1 MKKILSIMTAALL
14 GTAVSAQET
23 YDNAQLATKDLNG
36 TARYVGMGG
45 AMEALGADLSTIGTN
60 PAGIGMFRRSMVAGS
75 FGFNSQQDAKSFGN
89 ANKTNMSFDQAGF
102 VYSMR
107 SGRHSMLNF
116 GFNYTKSK
124 NFDQILT
131 AAGRLNN
138 ASQNKLSAMKN
149 ANGVYTLQDK
159 NNGLVS
165 NSGAYSQADYLYSNV
180 LFNHY
185 DANNPNDPNNATLTD
200 KGVIVNQTTGLPV
213 YYNATGYDFGRS
225 TTGYIG
231 QYDFNVSGNS
241 NDRFYW
247 GFTVGI
253 YDVHYNS
260 SSLYSESLVDGDKA
274 IGDVAMN
281 DERKITGTGFDVKAG
296 LIFRPAEESPFRIGL
311 YVHTPTWYDLTT
323 RNYTVLNNNTNEAYG
338 SSERGK
344 SSESYDFKFYTPW
357 RFGVSLGHT
366 VGNYLALGATYEYA
380 DYTTNDIRVNDG
392 GEVDY
397 WGNYY
402 ETSSRDEAMKQNIKN
417 SLKGVHT
424 VKLGME
430 FKPEKNF
437 AVRLGYNYQSA
448 MYNKNGFKDGSLESY
463 GTYYA
468 STTDYTNW
476 KDTHRF
482 TAGVGY
488 NYGKFSFDLAYQYS
502 QTNGDFYPFMSYVDN
517 SEPKFDNVCDAVKV
531 SNKRNQLLFTV
542 GYKFQTHLTVQ
553 KFGVIKKKPYLC
565 TAFRKCEQADMAQLV
580 EQRIRNAWVPGSSPG
595 IGSTLS

>member
-1 MKKILSIMTAALL
+1 MKKILSIMTAAML

-23 YDNAQLATKDLNG
+23 YDNAQLASKDLNG

-45 AMEALGADLSTIGTN
+45 AMEALGADISTIGTN
-60 PAGIGMFRRSMVAGS
+60 PAGIGMFRRGMVAGS
-75 FGFNSQQDAKSFGN
+75 FGFNTQQNVKSFGN

-107 SGRHSMLNF
+107 SGRHSMVNF

-131 AAGRLNN
+131 AAGKLNN

-253 YDVHYNS
+253 YDVHYNG

-338 SSERGK
+338 STERGK

-476 KDTHRF
+476 KDTHRV

-542 GYKFQTHLTVQ
+542 GYKF
-553 KFGVIKKKPYLC
+553 
-565 TAFRKCEQADMAQLV
+565 
-580 EQRIRNAWVPGSSPG
+580 
-595 IGSTLS
+595 

>member
-1 MKKILSIMTAALL
+1 MKKILSIMTAAML

-23 YDNAQLATKDLNG
+23 YDNAQLASKDLNG

-45 AMEALGADLSTIGTN
+45 AMEALGADISTIGTN
-60 PAGIGMFRRSMVAGS
+60 PAGIGMFRRGMVAGS
-75 FGFNSQQDAKSFGN
+75 FGFNTQQNVKSFGN

-107 SGRHSMLNF
+107 SGRHSMVNF

-131 AAGRLNN
+131 AAGKLNN

-185 DANNPNDPNNATLTD
+185 KEPAENKPADPTNAGLN
-200 KGVIVNQTTGLPV
+200 KNGVIVYDNTGLPV

-253 YDVHYNS
+253 YDVHYNG
-260 SSLYSESLVDGDKA
+260 SSLYSESLVDGNTA

-338 SSERGK
+338 STERGK

-402 ETSSRDEAMKQNIKN
+402 ETSSRDEAMKQSIKN

-476 KDTHRF
+476 KDTHRV

-488 NYGKFSFDLAYQYS
+488 NYGNFSFDLAYQYS
-502 QTNGDFYPFMSYVDN
+502 QTNGDFYPFMSYVDD

-542 GYKFQTHLTVQ
+542 GYKF
-553 KFGVIKKKPYLC
+553 
-565 TAFRKCEQADMAQLV
+565 
-580 EQRIRNAWVPGSSPG
+580 
-595 IGSTLS
+595 

>member
-1 MKKILSIMTAALL
+1 MKKILSIMTAAML

-60 PAGIGMFRRSMVAGS
+60 PAGIGMFRRGMVAGS
-75 FGFNSQQDAKSFGN
+75 FGFNTLSDAKSFGN

-149 ANGVYTLQDK
+149 ANGVYDLQKNK
-159 NNGLVS
+159 NNVLVS
-165 NSGAYSQADYLYSNV
+165 NSGAYSQLDYLYSNAL
-180 LFNHY
+180 LFRENA
-185 DANNPNDPNNATLTD
+185 DNPNDPNNATLTD

-260 SSLYSESLVDGDKA
+260 SSLYSENLVDGDKA

-338 SSERGK
+338 STERGK

-542 GYKFQTHLTVQ
+542 GYKF
-553 KFGVIKKKPYLC
+553 
-565 TAFRKCEQADMAQLV
+565 
-580 EQRIRNAWVPGSSPG
+580 
-595 IGSTLS
+595 

>member
-1 MKKILSIMTAALL
+1 MKKILSIMTAAML

-45 AMEALGADLSTIGTN
+45 AMEALGADISTIGTN

-185 DANNPNDPNNATLTD
+185 DANKPNDPNNATLTD
-200 KGVIVNQTTGLPV
+200 KGVIVNKTTGLPV

-253 YDVHYNS
+253 YDVHYNG
-260 SSLYSESLVDGDKA
+260 SSLYSENLVDGDKA

-338 SSERGK
+338 STERGK

-424 VKLGME
+424 VKVGME

-488 NYGKFSFDLAYQYS
+488 NYGKFSFDLAYLYS

-542 GYKFQTHLTVQ
+542 GYKF
-553 KFGVIKKKPYLC
+553 
-565 TAFRKCEQADMAQLV
+565 
-580 EQRIRNAWVPGSSPG
+580 
-595 IGSTLS
+595 

>member
-338 SSERGK
+338 STERGK

-448 MYNKNGFKDGSLESY
+448 MYNKNGFKDGSQESY

-542 GYKFQTHLTVQ
+542 GYKF
-553 KFGVIKKKPYLC
+553 
-565 TAFRKCEQADMAQLV
+565 
-580 EQRIRNAWVPGSSPG
+580 
-595 IGSTLS
+595 

>member
-1 MKKILSIMTAALL
+1 MKKILSIMTAAML

-45 AMEALGADLSTIGTN
+45 AMEALRADLSTIGTN

-75 FGFNSQQDAKSFGN
+75 FGFNTLSDAKSFGN

-185 DANNPNDPNNATLTD
+185 DANNPNDPNNAMLSEGD

-247 GFTVGI
+247 GFTIGI

-260 SSLYSESLVDGDKA
+260 SSLYSESLVDGNTA

-338 SSERGK
+338 STERGK

-463 GTYYA
+463 GTYY
-468 STTDYTNW
+468 TNW

-502 QTNGDFYPFMSYVDN
+502 QTNGDFYPFMSYVDD

-542 GYKFQTHLTVQ
+542 GYKF
-553 KFGVIKKKPYLC
+553 
-565 TAFRKCEQADMAQLV
+565 
-580 EQRIRNAWVPGSSPG
+580 
-595 IGSTLS
+595 

>member
-1 MKKILSIMTAALL
+1 ML

-60 PAGIGMFRRSMVAGS
+60 PAGIGMFRCGMVAGS
-75 FGFNSQQDAKSFGN
+75 FGFNTLSDAKSFGN

-149 ANGVYTLQDK
+149 ANGVYDLQSK

-185 DANNPNDPNNATLTD
+185 DSNNPNDPNNATLTD

-253 YDVHYNS
+253 YDVHYNG
-260 SSLYSESLVDGDKA
+260 SSLYSESLVDDNTA

-338 SSERGK
+338 STERGK

-502 QTNGDFYPFMSYVDN
+502 QTNGDFYPFMSYIDQPQN
-517 SEPKFDNVCDAVKV
+517 SPRVPEYDNVCDATKV
-531 SNKRNQLLFTV
+531 SHKRNQVLMTI
-542 GYKFQTHLTVQ
+542 GYKF
-553 KFGVIKKKPYLC
+553 
-565 TAFRKCEQADMAQLV
+565 
-580 EQRIRNAWVPGSSPG
+580 
-595 IGSTLS
+595 

>member
-1 MKKILSIMTAALL
+1 MKKILSLMTVAML

-23 YDNAQLATKDLNG
+23 YDNAQLATKDING

-45 AMEALGADLSTIGTN
+45 AMEALGADISTIGTN

-107 SGRHSMLNF
+107 SGRHSMVNF

-149 ANGVYTLQDK
+149 VNGVYTLQDK

-200 KGVIVNQTTGLPV
+200 KGVIVNQATGLPV

-260 SSLYSESLVDGDKA
+260 SSLYSENLVDGDKA

-338 SSERGK
+338 STERGK

-542 GYKFQTHLTVQ
+542 GYKF
-553 KFGVIKKKPYLC
+553 
-565 TAFRKCEQADMAQLV
+565 
-580 EQRIRNAWVPGSSPG
+580 
-595 IGSTLS
+595 

>member
-1 MKKILSIMTAALL
+1 MKKILSIMTAAML

-60 PAGIGMFRRSMVAGS
+60 PAGIGMFRCGMVAGS
-75 FGFNSQQDAKSFGN
+75 FGFNTLSDAKSFGN

-185 DANNPNDPNNATLTD
+185 DANNPNDPNNAMLSEGD

-260 SSLYSESLVDGDKA
+260 SSLYSESLVDGNTA

-338 SSERGK
+338 STERGK

-424 VKLGME
+424 VKVGME

-542 GYKFQTHLTVQ
+542 GYKF
-553 KFGVIKKKPYLC
+553 
-565 TAFRKCEQADMAQLV
+565 
-580 EQRIRNAWVPGSSPG
+580 
-595 IGSTLS
+595 

>member
-323 RNYTVLNNNTNEAYG
+323 RNYTVLNNKTSEAYG
-338 SSERGK
+338 SSDYGK

-542 GYKFQTHLTVQ
+542 GYKF
-553 KFGVIKKKPYLC
+553 
-565 TAFRKCEQADMAQLV
+565 
-580 EQRIRNAWVPGSSPG
+580 
-595 IGSTLS
+595 

>member
-1 MKKILSIMTAALL
+1 MKKILSIMTAAML

-23 YDNAQLATKDLNG
+23 YDNAQLASKDLNG

-131 AAGRLNN
+131 AAGKLNN

-185 DANNPNDPNNATLTD
+185 DATKPDDPNNAMLSEGN
-200 KGVIVNQTTGLPV
+200 KGVIVNKHTGLPV

-260 SSLYSESLVDGDKA
+260 SSLYSESLVDGNTA

-338 SSERGK
+338 STERGK

-476 KDTHRF
+476 KDTHRV

-488 NYGKFSFDLAYQYS
+488 NYGNFSFDLAYQYS
-502 QTNGDFYPFMSYVDN
+502 QTNGDFYPFMSYVDD

-542 GYKFQTHLTVQ
+542 GYKF
-553 KFGVIKKKPYLC
+553 
-565 TAFRKCEQADMAQLV
+565 
-580 EQRIRNAWVPGSSPG
+580 
-595 IGSTLS
+595 

>member
-323 RNYTVLNNNTNEAYG
+323 RNYTVLDNNTDKAYG

-424 VKLGME
+424 VKVGME

-517 SEPKFDNVCDAVKV
+517 SEPKYDNVCDAVKV

-542 GYKFQTHLTVQ
+542 GYKF
-553 KFGVIKKKPYLC
+553 
-565 TAFRKCEQADMAQLV
+565 
-580 EQRIRNAWVPGSSPG
+580 
-595 IGSTLS
+595 

>member
-1 MKKILSIMTAALL
+1 MKKILSIMTAAML

-185 DANNPNDPNNATLTD
+185 DANNPNDPNNAMLSEGD

-260 SSLYSESLVDGDKA
+260 SSLYSESLVDGNTA

-281 DERKITGTGFDVKAG
+281 DERKITGTGLDVKAG

-338 SSERGK
+338 STERGK

-402 ETSSRDEAMKQNIKN
+402 ETSSRAEAMKQNIKN

-424 VKLGME
+424 VKVGME

-542 GYKFQTHLTVQ
+542 GYKF
-553 KFGVIKKKPYLC
+553 
-565 TAFRKCEQADMAQLV
+565 
-580 EQRIRNAWVPGSSPG
+580 
-595 IGSTLS
+595 

>member
-1 MKKILSIMTAALL
+1 MKKILSIMAAALL

-149 ANGVYTLQDK
+149 VNGVYTLQDK

-338 SSERGK
+338 STERGK

-542 GYKFQTHLTVQ
+542 GYKF
-553 KFGVIKKKPYLC
+553 
-565 TAFRKCEQADMAQLV
+565 
-580 EQRIRNAWVPGSSPG
+580 
-595 IGSTLS
+595 

>member
-1 MKKILSIMTAALL
+1 MKKILSIMTAAML

-23 YDNAQLATKDLNG
+23 YDNAQLAAKDLNG

-60 PAGIGMFRRSMVAGS
+60 PAGIGMFRCGMVAGS
-75 FGFNSQQDAKSFGN
+75 FGFNTLSDAKSFGN

-185 DANNPNDPNNATLTD
+185 DANNPNDPNNAMLSEGD

-247 GFTVGI
+247 GFTIGI

-260 SSLYSESLVDGDKA
+260 SSLYSESLVDGNTA

-338 SSERGK
+338 STERGK

-502 QTNGDFYPFMSYVDN
+502 QTNGDFYPFMSYIDQPQN
-517 SEPKFDNVCDAVKV
+517 SPRVPEYDNVCDATKV
-531 SNKRNQLLFTV
+531 SHKRNQVLMTI
-542 GYKFQTHLTVQ
+542 GYKF
-553 KFGVIKKKPYLC
+553 
-565 TAFRKCEQADMAQLV
+565 
-580 EQRIRNAWVPGSSPG
+580 
-595 IGSTLS
+595 

>member
-542 GYKFQTHLTVQ
+542 GYKF
-553 KFGVIKKKPYLC
+553 
-565 TAFRKCEQADMAQLV
+565 
-580 EQRIRNAWVPGSSPG
+580 
-595 IGSTLS
+595 

>member
-1 MKKILSIMTAALL
+1 MKKILSIMTAAML

-75 FGFNSQQDAKSFGN
+75 FGFNTLSDAKSFGN

-185 DANNPNDPNNATLTD
+185 DANNPNDPNNAMLSEGD

-247 GFTVGI
+247 GFTIGI

-260 SSLYSESLVDGDKA
+260 SSLYSESLVDGNTA

-338 SSERGK
+338 STERGK

-448 MYNKNGFKDGSLESY
+448 MYNKDGYKDGSLESY

-542 GYKFQTHLTVQ
+542 GYKF
-553 KFGVIKKKPYLC
+553 
-565 TAFRKCEQADMAQLV
+565 
-580 EQRIRNAWVPGSSPG
+580 
-595 IGSTLS
+595 

>member
-1 MKKILSIMTAALL
+1 MKKILSIMTAAML

-60 PAGIGMFRRSMVAGS
+60 PAGIGMFRCGMVAGS
-75 FGFNSQQDAKSFGN
+75 FGFNTLSDAKSFGN

-185 DANNPNDPNNATLTD
+185 DSNNPNDPNNATLTD

-253 YDVHYNS
+253 YDVHYNG
-260 SSLYSESLVDGDKA
+260 SSLYSESLVDGNTA

-338 SSERGK
+338 STERGK

-424 VKLGME
+424 VKVGME

-542 GYKFQTHLTVQ
+542 GYKF
-553 KFGVIKKKPYLC
+553 
-565 TAFRKCEQADMAQLV
+565 
-580 EQRIRNAWVPGSSPG
+580 
-595 IGSTLS
+595 

>member
-1 MKKILSIMTAALL
+1 MKKILSIMTAAML

-23 YDNAQLATKDLNG
+23 YDNAQLASKDLNG

-45 AMEALGADLSTIGTN
+45 AMEALGADISTMGTN
-60 PAGIGMFRRSMVAGS
+60 PAGIGMFRRGMVAGS
-75 FGFNSQQDAKSFGN
+75 FGFNTQQNVKSFGN

-107 SGRHSMLNF
+107 SGRHSMVNF

-131 AAGRLNN
+131 AAGKLNN

-185 DANNPNDPNNATLTD
+185 KEPAENKPADPTNAGLN
-200 KGVIVNQTTGLPV
+200 KNGVIVYDNTGLPV

-338 SSERGK
+338 STERGK

-542 GYKFQTHLTVQ
+542 GYKF
-553 KFGVIKKKPYLC
+553 
-565 TAFRKCEQADMAQLV
+565 
-580 EQRIRNAWVPGSSPG
+580 
-595 IGSTLS
+595 

>member
-1 MKKILSIMTAALL
+1 MKKILSIMTAAML

-149 ANGVYTLQDK
+149 ANGVYELQK
-159 NNGLVS
+159 SNNGLVS

-180 LFNHY
+180 LFNHK
-185 DANNPNDPNNATLTD
+185 DFENPNDPNNASLSNVD
-200 KGVIVNQTTGLPV
+200 KGVIINDQTGLPV

-260 SSLYSESLVDGDKA
+260 SSLYSESLVDGGKA

-281 DERKITGTGFDVKAG
+281 DEHKITGTGFDVKAG

-323 RNYTVLNNNTNEAYG
+323 RNYTVLNNNTDKAYG
-338 SSERGK
+338 STERGK

-424 VKLGME
+424 VKVGME

-542 GYKFQTHLTVQ
+542 GYKF
-553 KFGVIKKKPYLC
+553 
-565 TAFRKCEQADMAQLV
+565 
-580 EQRIRNAWVPGSSPG
+580 
-595 IGSTLS
+595 

>member
-75 FGFNSQQDAKSFGN
+75 FGFNSQQDVKSFGN

-107 SGRHSMLNF
+107 SGRNSMLNF
-116 GFNYTKSK
+116 GFNYIKSK

-323 RNYTVLNNNTNEAYG
+323 RNYTVLENNTNKAYG
-338 SSERGK
+338 STERGK

-476 KDTHRF
+476 KDTHRV

-488 NYGKFSFDLAYQYS
+488 NYGNFSFDLAYQYS

-542 GYKFQTHLTVQ
+542 GYKF
-553 KFGVIKKKPYLC
+553 
-565 TAFRKCEQADMAQLV
+565 
-580 EQRIRNAWVPGSSPG
+580 
-595 IGSTLS
+595 

>member
-1 MKKILSIMTAALL
+1 MKKILSIMTAAML

-23 YDNAQLATKDLNG
+23 YDNAQLATKNLNG

-60 PAGIGMFRRSMVAGS
+60 PAGIGMFRCGMVAGS
-75 FGFNSQQDAKSFGN
+75 FGFNTLSDAKSFGN

-159 NNGLVS
+159 NNGLLS

-185 DANNPNDPNNATLTD
+185 DANNPNDPNNAMLSEGD

-253 YDVHYNS
+253 YDVHYNG
-260 SSLYSESLVDGDKA
+260 SSLYSESLVDGNTA

-338 SSERGK
+338 STERGK

-424 VKLGME
+424 VKVGME

-502 QTNGDFYPFMSYVDN
+502 QTNGDFYPFMSYVDD

-542 GYKFQTHLTVQ
+542 GYKF
-553 KFGVIKKKPYLC
+553 
-565 TAFRKCEQADMAQLV
+565 
-580 EQRIRNAWVPGSSPG
+580 
-595 IGSTLS
+595 

>member
-1 MKKILSIMTAALL
+1 MTAAML

-75 FGFNSQQDAKSFGN
+75 FGFNTLSDAKSFGN

-185 DANNPNDPNNATLTD
+185 KEPAENKPADPTNAGLKD
-200 KGVIVNQTTGLPV
+200 GVIVYDNTGLPV

-253 YDVHYNS
+253 YDVHYNG
-260 SSLYSESLVDGDKA
+260 SSLYSESLVDGNTA

-338 SSERGK
+338 STERGK

-424 VKLGME
+424 VKVGME

-542 GYKFQTHLTVQ
+542 GYKF
-553 KFGVIKKKPYLC
+553 
-565 TAFRKCEQADMAQLV
+565 
-580 EQRIRNAWVPGSSPG
+580 
-595 IGSTLS
+595 

>member
-253 YDVHYNS
+253 YDVHYNG
-260 SSLYSESLVDGDKA
+260 SSLYKESLVDGDKA

-323 RNYTVLNNNTNEAYG
+323 RNYTVLENNTNKAYG
-338 SSERGK
+338 STERGK

-542 GYKFQTHLTVQ
+542 GYKF
-553 KFGVIKKKPYLC
+553 
-565 TAFRKCEQADMAQLV
+565 
-580 EQRIRNAWVPGSSPG
+580 
-595 IGSTLS
+595 

>member
-1 MKKILSIMTAALL
+1 MKKILSIMTAAML

-75 FGFNSQQDAKSFGN
+75 FGFNTLSDAKSFGN

-165 NSGAYSQADYLYSNV
+165 NSGAYSQVDYLYSNV

-185 DANNPNDPNNATLTD
+185 DANNPNDPNNAMLSEGD

-247 GFTVGI
+247 GFTIGI
-253 YDVHYNS
+253 YDVHYNG
-260 SSLYSESLVDGDKA
+260 SSLYSESLVDGNTA

-338 SSERGK
+338 STERGK

-424 VKLGME
+424 VKVGME

-542 GYKFQTHLTVQ
+542 GYKF
-553 KFGVIKKKPYLC
+553 
-565 TAFRKCEQADMAQLV
+565 
-580 EQRIRNAWVPGSSPG
+580 
-595 IGSTLS
+595 

>member
-1 MKKILSIMTAALL
+1 MKKILSIMTAAML

-75 FGFNSQQDAKSFGN
+75 FGFNTLSDAKSFGN

-185 DANNPNDPNNATLTD
+185 DANNPNDPNNAMLSEGD

-260 SSLYSESLVDGDKA
+260 SSLYSESLVDGNTA

-338 SSERGK
+338 STERGK

-424 VKLGME
+424 VKVGME

-542 GYKFQTHLTVQ
+542 GYKF
-553 KFGVIKKKPYLC
+553 
-565 TAFRKCEQADMAQLV
+565 
-580 EQRIRNAWVPGSSPG
+580 
-595 IGSTLS
+595 

>member
-1 MKKILSIMTAALL
+1 ML

-149 ANGVYTLQDK
+149 ANGPK
-159 NNGLVS
+159 NGGYSLDIVS
-165 NSGAYSQADYLYSNV
+165 NGKESYLFGNNDRCSQVDYLYSNV

-185 DANNPNDPNNATLTD
+185 DANTPNDPNNAMLNGN
-200 KGVIVNQTTGLPV
+200 GVIVNQTTGLPV

-260 SSLYSESLVDGDKA
+260 SSLYSESLVDGGKA

-323 RNYTVLNNNTNEAYG
+323 RNYTVLNNNTDKAYG
-338 SSERGK
+338 STERGK

-424 VKLGME
+424 VKVGME

-542 GYKFQTHLTVQ
+542 GYKF
-553 KFGVIKKKPYLC
+553 
-565 TAFRKCEQADMAQLV
+565 
-580 EQRIRNAWVPGSSPG
+580 
-595 IGSTLS
+595 

>member
-1 MKKILSIMTAALL
+1 ML

-23 YDNAQLATKDLNG
+23 YDNAQLASKDLNG

-45 AMEALGADLSTIGTN
+45 AMEALGADISTIGTN
-60 PAGIGMFRRSMVAGS
+60 PAGIGMFRRGMVAGS
-75 FGFNSQQDAKSFGN
+75 FGFNTQQDAKSFGN

-185 DANNPNDPNNATLTD
+185 KEPAENESADPTNAHLN
-200 KGVIVNQTTGLPV
+200 KNGVIVYDNTGLPV

-253 YDVHYNS
+253 YDVHYNG
-260 SSLYSESLVDGDKA
+260 SSLYSESLVDGGKA

-296 LIFRPAEESPFRIGL
+296 LIFRPAEESPFRVGL

-323 RNYTVLNNNTNEAYG
+323 RNYTVLDNNTKPVEAYG
-338 SSERGK
+338 SSDYGK

-542 GYKFQTHLTVQ
+542 GYKF
-553 KFGVIKKKPYLC
+553 
-565 TAFRKCEQADMAQLV
+565 
-580 EQRIRNAWVPGSSPG
+580 
-595 IGSTLS
+595 

>member
-1 MKKILSIMTAALL
+1 MKKILSIMTAAML

-60 PAGIGMFRRSMVAGS
+60 PAGIGMFRRGMVAGS
-75 FGFNSQQDAKSFGN
+75 FGFNTLSDAKSFGN

-149 ANGVYTLQDK
+149 ANGPK
-159 NNGLVS
+159 NGGYSLDIVS
-165 NSGAYSQADYLYSNV
+165 NGKESYLFGNNDRYSQVDYLYSNV

-185 DANNPNDPNNATLTD
+185 DANTPNDPNNAMLNGN
-200 KGVIVNQTTGLPV
+200 GVIVNQTTGLPV

-253 YDVHYNS
+253 YDVHYNG
-260 SSLYSESLVDGDKA
+260 SSLYSESLVDGNTA

-338 SSERGK
+338 STERGK

-424 VKLGME
+424 VKVGME

-502 QTNGDFYPFMSYVDN
+502 QTNGDFYPFMSYVDD

-542 GYKFQTHLTVQ
+542 GYKF
-553 KFGVIKKKPYLC
+553 
-565 TAFRKCEQADMAQLV
+565 
-580 EQRIRNAWVPGSSPG
+580 
-595 IGSTLS
+595 